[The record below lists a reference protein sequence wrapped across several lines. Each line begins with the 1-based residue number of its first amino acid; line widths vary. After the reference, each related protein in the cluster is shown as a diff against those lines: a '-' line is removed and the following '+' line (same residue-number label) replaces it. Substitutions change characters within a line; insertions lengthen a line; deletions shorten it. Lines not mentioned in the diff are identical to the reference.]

1 MSNFENVILNGDA
14 LEMLKQ
20 VPDKSIHCCV
30 TSPPY
35 WGLRDYGV
43 ENQLGQEET
52 PQEYV
57 KKLVAIFREV
67 WRVLRDD
74 GTLWVNLGDTY
85 AANRPSG
92 AVVPTNTRNK
102 NGHYGKMTVP
112 EGLKPKD
119 LIGIP
124 WRVAFA
130 LQDDGWYLRSDIIW
144 NKPNAMPESVK
155 DRPTKAHE
163 YIFLLSKSPTY
174 YYDADAIKEPTKR
187 PGDIQTFG
195 ARKGREYKPT
205 KNDPNYRNG
214 KEQWG
219 RTICTGDKK
228 NKRTVWNVSTK
239 PYKGAHFAV
248 YPPELI
254 TPCILAGCPEGGIV
268 LDPFFG
274 SGTTGQA
281 AIQNNR
287 KYLGVELNPEYVEL
301 AKRRIEQAQPQL
313 QQEQTIVI
321 GNKVFTQMSLFNYG
335 EVAK

>member
-1 MSNFENVILNGDA
+1 MNNFENVILNGDA

-20 VPDKSIHCCV
+20 IPDKSVHCCV

-144 NKPNAMPESVK
+144 NKPNAMPESVR

-163 YIFLLSKSPTY
+163 YIFLLSKSPRY
-174 YYDADAIKEPTKR
+174 YYDADAIREEAKTKWSFR
-187 PGDIQTFG
+187 AGAAKPEKGDNKDRNDNGRRCIVG
-195 ARKGREYKPT
+195 AGT
-205 KNDPNYRNG
+205 
-214 KEQWG
+214 
-219 RTICTGDKK
+219 K
-228 NKRTVWNVSTK
+228 NKRTVWHVATR
-239 PYKGAHFAV
+239 PFKGAHFAV